1 MEQEATSRQKFCQIP
16 LFLLVRHGIINLCE
30 LKEEAIMGEETLQ
43 TQSAKAKATTV
54 PAEEVQSSGAPTSKR
69 TQVMIIGGAILFLV
83 ILVAAIVLMATYQ
96 EATQV
101 IRDIA
106 IVLVAV
112 ETFLIGLAVLLLIF
126 QIQTLIQVLRDE
138 VQPLLRSVNDTASTV
153 RGTTAFVSQNVVSPF
168 IKVAGF
174 AAAVR
179 RGTSDLIHI
188 AGATRPRSK
197 SSQSSRGGNENV

>member
-1 MEQEATSRQKFCQIP
+1 MEKETSQAHQEDTVEP
-16 LFLLVRHGIINLCE
+16 
-30 LKEEAIMGEETLQ
+30 Q
-43 TQSAKAKATTV
+43 TMKVAAV
-54 PAEEVQSSGAPTSKR
+54 DVAPTGEQVSKR
-69 TQVMIIGGAILFLV
+69 TQVMIIGGAVLFLV
-83 ILVAAIVLMATYQ
+83 LLIAAIVLMAMNE

-106 IVLVAV
+106 IVFVAV
-112 ETFLIGLAVLLLIF
+112 ETFLIGLAILLLIF

-174 AAAVR
+174 TAAVQR
-179 RGTSDLIHI
+179 VTSDLIYI
-188 AGATRPRSK
+188 VGAARPRSK
-197 SSQSSRGGNENV
+197 SSQKPIGGNEDVQPGK

>member
-1 MEQEATSRQKFCQIP
+1 MEKEASQT
-16 LFLLVRHGIINLCE
+16 H
-30 LKEEAIMGEETLQ
+30 Q
-43 TQSAKAKATTV
+43 TQTAETQAMKAAAAEV
-54 PAEEVQSSGAPTSKR
+54 APAAEQVSKR
-69 TQVMIIGGAILFLV
+69 TQIMIIGGAVLFLV
-83 ILVAAIVLMATYQ
+83 LLVAAIVLMAMNE

-106 IVLVAV
+106 IVFVAV
-112 ETFLIGLAVLLLIF
+112 ETFLIGLAILLLIF

-174 AAAVR
+174 TAAVQR
-179 RGTSDLIHI
+179 VTSDLVRIV
-188 AGATRPRSK
+188 GAARPRSK
-197 SSQSSRGGNENV
+197 SPQKPIGGNEDVQPR

>member
-1 MEQEATSRQKFCQIP
+1 MENETSQT
-16 LFLLVRHGIINLCE
+16 H
-30 LKEEAIMGEETLQ
+30 Q
-43 TQSAKAKATTV
+43 TQTAESQATKVAAAEVV
-54 PAEEVQSSGAPTSKR
+54 PAGEQVSKR
-69 TQVMIIGGAILFLV
+69 TQIMIIGGAALFL
-83 ILVAAIVLMATYQ
+83 ILLIAAIVLMAMNE

-106 IVLVAV
+106 IVFVAV
-112 ETFLIGLAVLLLIF
+112 ETFLIGLAILLLIF

-174 AAAVR
+174 TAAVQR
-179 RGTSDLIHI
+179 VTSDLIHI
-188 AGATRPRSK
+188 VGAARPRSK
-197 SSQSSRGGNENV
+197 SPQKPIGGNEDVQPGK

>member
-1 MEQEATSRQKFCQIP
+1 
-16 LFLLVRHGIINLCE
+16 
-30 LKEEAIMGEETLQ
+30 MGEETLQ

>member
-1 MEQEATSRQKFCQIP
+1 MEE
-16 LFLLVRHGIINLCE
+16 GIME
-30 LKEEAIMGEETLQ
+30 EETSK
-43 TQSAKAKATTV
+43 TRPAEVKATTV
-54 PAEEVQSSGAPTSKR
+54 PAGEAQPSGEQMSKR

-83 ILVAAIVLMATYQ
+83 VLIAAIVLMATYE

-106 IVLVAV
+106 IVFVAV
-112 ETFLIGLAVLLLIF
+112 ETFLIGLAMLLLIF

-168 IKVAGF
+168 IKLAGF
-174 AAAVR
+174 TAAVQR
-179 RGTSDLIHI
+179 VTSDLFHI
-188 AGATRPRSK
+188 AGAARPRSK
-197 SSQSSRGGNENV
+197 SSQSSIGGNEDVQPRE